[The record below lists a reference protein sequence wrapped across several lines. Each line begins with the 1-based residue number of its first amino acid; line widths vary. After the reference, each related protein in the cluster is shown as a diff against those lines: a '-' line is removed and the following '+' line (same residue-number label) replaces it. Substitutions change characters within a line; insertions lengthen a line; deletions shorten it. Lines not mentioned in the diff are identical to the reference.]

1 MTSPVKLI
9 KNPYEALEYTA
20 KVLRRLQHYPTWI
33 IPQSG
38 GKDSRAV
45 AWSVL
50 ILLKEQQVPP
60 PKRLVTYFSDTLME
74 YPSFLKQAEMAL
86 DEFVTFARQSL
97 GLEAHSFTTRPKP
110 EHDFW
115 VCILG
120 KGQIPPTGN
129 MRWCTDKMKI
139 IPPRDVLKKQG
150 WDGPRL
156 IGVRYGE
163 SARRDKMLASAA
175 EAESD
180 PEVIMLQEPKILS
193 CAVGGEC
200 GPDVI
205 MQHDKRVPKEQP
217 IVEWAQC
224 AVWDFI
230 TLVAPGYGFDPSG
243 LIEHYGP
250 DGNLRYGCW
259 SCPLIWNDKTGRYLA
274 AHNPP
279 LGELVKF
286 TDEHFRSGGSAWKTN
301 NRELFEGK
309 DGLVDGRLSLEYCQ
323 RIYDWMLNFELRHG
337 IILLESWQKDMIR
350 GIWAYRRNLP
360 EIMRGQEGQMVLPM
374 PVEMPEPIPSHISQ
388 IENKT
393 ASVLARVRLIDDNY
407 HRLIACSAKI
417 LVEQHPGITWLYS
430 GSSSATFW
438 YSYGHTPHLRAT
450 YTSGRGI
457 RVEPE

>member
-9 KNPYEALEYTA
+9 KDPYKALEYTA
-20 KVLRRLQHYPTWI
+20 KVLRRLQDHETWI

-50 ILLKEQQVPP
+50 ILLKEKRVPS

-74 YPSFLKQAEMAL
+74 YPSFLKQAETAL

-97 GLEAHSFTTRPKP
+97 GLEAHSFITRPKP

-139 IPPRDVLKKQG
+139 IPVRDVLKKQG
-150 WDGPRL
+150 WFGSPVL

-163 SARRDKMLASAA
+163 SSRRD
-175 EAESD
+175 
-180 PEVIMLQEPKILS
+180 KILS

-205 MQHDKRVPKEQP
+205 LRHDRKVPKEQP

-230 TLVAPGYGFDPSG
+230 TLVAPGYGFNPSG
-243 LIEHYGP
+243 LIKHYGP
-250 DGNLRYGCW
+250 DGSLRYGCW

-274 AHNPP
+274 VHNPH

-286 TDEHFRSGGSAWKTN
+286 TDENFRSGGAAWQTN
-301 NRELFEGK
+301 NRELLKGK
-309 DGLVDGRLSLEYCQ
+309 GGLVDGRLSLEYC
-323 RIYDWMLNFELRHG
+323 RRLYDWMINFEHRHG
-337 IILLESWQKDMIR
+337 IALLESWQKDIIR
-350 GIWAYRRNLP
+350 GMWAYRRSLP
-360 EIMRGQEGQMVLPM
+360 EIMRGREGQMVLPM
-374 PVEMPEPIPSHISQ
+374 TVEIPEATPLHILQ

-393 ASVLARVRLIDDNY
+393 ASTLASVRLIDDNY

-438 YSYGHTPHLRAT
+438 QSYGHSTHLRAT
-450 YTSGRGI
+450 YTGGQSI